1 MRCFYACHGCVM
13 RSGPG
18 RTRTYGVSLTVAD
31 LQSAPFAARGTDPYD
46 YGHHTGV
53 IINVWWPLAE
63 VINQP
68 RVVTRNTSVLVLVS
82 SEWRDSNPRPPG
94 PKPGAL
100 PSCATFRVVLYWQ
113 VCSSDPRSPLFC
125 WLYNKGPKSKP
136 DAVSRWKGDFQ
147 RFRYLS
153 AVLYFPVLS
162 SPKECREGLVG
173 MLFSRRQNHTQT
185 PDRGANVDFRSATP
199 YVIPDHGVRR
209 IRLIRAAGAKS

>member
-1 MRCFYACHGCVM
+1 M
-13 RSGPG
+13 
-18 RTRTYGVSLTVAD
+18 TLLSLWLPAPLVA
-31 LQSAPFAARGTDPYD
+31 SPIRRTDPCCRYD

-53 IINVWWPLAE
+53 IINVWWPLAGTN
-63 VINQP
+63 NQP

-82 SEWRDSNPRPPG
+82 SEWRDSNPRPPA
-94 PKPGAL
+94 PKAGAL
-100 PSCATFRVVLYWQ
+100 PSCATFRVSGL
-113 VCSSDPRSPLFC
+113 LFEPQITSA
-125 WLYNKGPKSKP
+125 NVIGPKSKP

-185 PDRGANVDFRSATP
+185 PDGANVDFRSATP